1 MVVFWAAVV
10 DDLVNGFNAGFNA
23 VGDFV
28 GKLFG

>member
-1 MVVFWAAVV
+1 MVVFWAAV
-10 DDLVNGFNAGFNA
+10 DDLVNGFNTGFNA